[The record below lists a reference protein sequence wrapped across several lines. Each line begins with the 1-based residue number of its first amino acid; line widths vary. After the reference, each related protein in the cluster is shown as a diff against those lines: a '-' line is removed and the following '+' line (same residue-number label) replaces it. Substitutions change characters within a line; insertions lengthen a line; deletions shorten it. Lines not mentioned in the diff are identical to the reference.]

1 MKRDEIWVICDRH
14 DNCSYEHLKQMI
26 GKASEL
32 GKKASYSV
40 VVVCIGE
47 MTKEQ
52 CEELF
57 CYGADK
63 VLLCTEEYVLSE
75 REFANC
81 LLQII
86 EKNKPK
92 VIMFPA
98 SVYGKAVAAYTSS
111 KLSGGLTADCI
122 DIEYEDGEFSFSR
135 AAMNASIVAKIMC
148 VNSEIELCTVKNN
161 VFPVPEKDTEEKNG
175 VIEICE
181 WNEDCLEK
189 DSKVEVIK
197 IEKLV
202 QKSKAPLDFSNI
214 VFGIGRGVNE
224 DTYEIIK
231 KLAQKIGAEIAGT
244 RAVVEAGVMGKER
257 QVGQSGINISPN
269 VYVAFGIS
277 GATQHIVGIKNAKL
291 VIAIN
296 QDENATIFDYADY
309 KVVADVNDIAKALC
323 DMIEVETPN

>member
-1 MKRDEIWVICDRH
+1 M
-14 DNCSYEHLKQMI
+14 
-26 GKASEL
+26 
-32 GKKASYSV
+32 
-40 VVVCIGE
+40 
-47 MTKEQ
+47 
-52 CEELF
+52 
-57 CYGADK
+57 
-63 VLLCTEEYVLSE
+63 
-75 REFANC
+75 
-81 LLQII
+81 
-86 EKNKPK
+86 
-92 VIMFPA
+92 
-98 SVYGKAVAAYTSS
+98 
-111 KLSGGLTADCI
+111 
-122 DIEYEDGEFSFSR
+122 
-135 AAMNASIVAKIMC
+135 
-148 VNSEIELCTVKNN
+148 
-161 VFPVPEKDTEEKNG
+161 
-175 VIEICE
+175 
-181 WNEDCLEK
+181 
-189 DSKVEVIK
+189 EVIK